1 MLKWKLLFLRPL
13 CGLIFDDVS
22 FFGPRLLPN
31 EVIYS
36 RLGGRTA
43 SLMMLVFKEEK
54 IFVSLKKNENKE
66 LKKFWK
72 HTSVTTLSYSNLI
85 EKHFSV
91 HFNMEA
97 LELGTETL
105 YLLHGINYDAN
116 EESGLGQGRVYA
128 TPTFLGQQNIVRHDF
143 VEVKIKEKPTER
155 GLNPEVYYVSPG
167 GTLYT

>member
-1 MLKWKLLFLRPL
+1 
-13 CGLIFDDVS
+13 
-22 FFGPRLLPN
+22 
-31 EVIYS
+31 
-36 RLGGRTA
+36 
-43 SLMMLVFKEEK
+43 
-54 IFVSLKKNENKE
+54 VSLKKNENKE

-143 VEVKIKEKPTER
+143 VEVKIKDNDEMEHTQVAQALIFLEYCVVNDEKETSNFFALVQFLEPDDNSEEEN
-155 GLNPEVYYVSPG
+155 LFIKMKW
-167 GTLYT
+167 